1 MWAVEEV
8 YDGRAQ
14 RWEFATEALAAA
26 YFQDLRLWWLS
37 GMDAAAS
44 SASTSAQLLPLG
56 DGDYLR
62 LVCQ

>member
-44 SASTSAQLLPLG
+44 SASTSFL
-56 DGDYLR
+56 
-62 LVCQ
+62 